1 MMRTRA
7 SVAAALLLL
16 LLAGCTHTTRVDA
29 NTTTQ
34 SLSEK
39 KTAVALV
46 RIGEAGSLCRH
57 VAIMIG
63 VREGDGYRQTRTLI
77 VANVRSITE
86 VPVAEVELPPGE
98 YHFLAY
104 RCRNERNTAVAV
116 GDIADK
122 PGVFRSSFAKFTLE
136 PGEIVNIGYLH
147 FNASRY
153 GLSAFGRPLRSQ
165 VSVTDWPL
173 AELERFKV
181 LRPQLYAQM
190 KTRHMQI
197 MSEDGP
203 DCAKL
208 KALKA
213 EGKVQTLPAECAPP
227 SPPSVPSPKV
237 LSKTLRDA

>member
-1 MMRTRA
+1 MARHSA
-7 SVAAALLLL
+7 SIVIGLLCALLCLS
-16 LLAGCTHTTRVDA
+16 GCTKTSRVDA

-46 RIGEAGSLCRH
+46 RIGEAGTLCRH

-63 VREGDGYRQTRTLI
+63 VREGDGYRATKTLI

-86 VPVAEVELPPGE
+86 APVAEVELPPGE

-104 RCRNERNTAVAV
+104 RCRNAGNQAVTV

-122 PGVFRSSFAKFTLE
+122 PDMFRSSLAKFTLE

-153 GLSAFGRPLRSQ
+153 GLSAFGRPVRSQ
-165 VSVTDWPL
+165 IAITDWPL
-173 AELERFKV
+173 AELERFKAQ
-181 LRPQLYAQM
+181 RPQIYAQM

-197 MSEDGP
+197 MADEGP
-203 DCAKL
+203 DCTKL
-208 KALKA
+208 KTLKA
-213 EGKVQTLPAECAPP
+213 EGKALP
-227 SPPSVPSPKV
+227 V
-237 LSKTLRDA
+237 RI